1 MSGGNQFREKEKVE
15 AREQKA
21 KSERFKNLRI
31 AINPAGLLDK
41 DVVVRLMP
49 FIVFWVFLAI
59 IYIANSYYAEKTI
72 RELDAMNKE
81 LKELRSEYISTK
93 SELMF
98 RSKQSEVAKDVEIL
112 GVKEATTPPRKII
125 VKKED

>member
-1 MSGGNQFREKEKVE
+1 MSGENQFREQEKVE
-15 AREQKA
+15 AREEKA
-21 KSERFKNLRI
+21 KSERFKNFRI
-31 AINPAGLLDK
+31 AINPSGLLDK

-112 GVKEATTPPRKII
+112 GVKEAITPPRKII
-125 VKKED
+125 VRKND